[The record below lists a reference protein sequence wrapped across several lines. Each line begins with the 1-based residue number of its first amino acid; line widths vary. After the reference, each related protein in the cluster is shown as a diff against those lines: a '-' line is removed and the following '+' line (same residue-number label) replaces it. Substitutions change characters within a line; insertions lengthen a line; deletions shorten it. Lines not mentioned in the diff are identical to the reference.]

1 MFLYCKVTKRE
12 QIKIISTAYEQL
24 ETRSLETN
32 SL

>member
-1 MFLYCKVTKRE
+1 MFLYFKVTKRE
-12 QIKIISTAYEQL
+12 QIMIISTAYEQL

>member
-12 QIKIISTAYEQL
+12 QIMIISTAYEQL